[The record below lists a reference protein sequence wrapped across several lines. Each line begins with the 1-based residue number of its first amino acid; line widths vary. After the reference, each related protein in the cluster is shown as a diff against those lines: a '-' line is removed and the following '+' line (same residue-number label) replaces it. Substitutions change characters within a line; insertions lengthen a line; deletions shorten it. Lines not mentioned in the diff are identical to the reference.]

1 MEVTAVTTPSC
12 QSVSLNTFPWQKGCD
27 QCEPL
32 VFTVV
37 TWWASFFWKVNSPQ
51 RCSKLTWGNSRH
63 LPTLPLVSR
72 EMTTAV
78 ETPYWW
84 PVTYQIQEV
93 LLIGPCRVGN
103 LLQPISCHF
112 AGKPLL
118 LSKFGRESLSETF
131 FKFKLWCSWEV
142 SLTRSEPSRSSS

>member
-1 MEVTAVTTPSC
+1 MGVTAVTTPSC
-12 QSVSLNTFPWQKGCD
+12 QRVSLNTFPCQKGCD

-131 FKFKLWCSWEV
+131 FKLKLWMQ
-142 SLTRSEPSRSSS
+142 LRSFTYQIRTFS